1 MYINKIRNFCIIA
14 HIDHGKSTLADRILE
29 YTGAIDKREMKDQIL
44 DSMDL
49 ERERGITIKLNAVRL
64 NYKDYILNLIDTP
77 GHVDFTYEVSR
88 SMAACEGAILIV
100 DAAQGIEAQT
110 LSNVYLALEN
120 NKVIGLIMG
129 YIRNYDEYDYLDYK
143 CPRSGEISEL
153 IVSKNTRS
161 KGIGKCLMQK
171 MEEYEREFLETIL
184 DNVCYYLKNGIPVEE
199 NIKRE
204 FTIIDYYMLTSY
216 PLEKLKLRANALN
229 LLNNTDRKVFMSFA
243 DHNIFRGNTLLK
255 INLEN
260 ILNDLEI
267 TKQFGSE
274 YRSLT
279 SDEKIA
285 IYYLLKDNNIPLTF
299 ENFNVAVNEYASNRL
314 FLARR

>member
-1 MYINKIRNFCIIA
+1 
-14 HIDHGKSTLADRILE
+14 
-29 YTGAIDKREMKDQIL
+29 
-44 DSMDL
+44 
-49 ERERGITIKLNAVRL
+49 
-64 NYKDYILNLIDTP
+64 
-77 GHVDFTYEVSR
+77 
-88 SMAACEGAILIV
+88 
-100 DAAQGIEAQT
+100 
-110 LSNVYLALEN
+110 
-120 NKVIGLIMG
+120 
-129 YIRNYDEYDYLDYK
+129 
-143 CPRSGEISEL
+143 
-153 IVSKNTRS
+153 
-161 KGIGKCLMQK
+161 
-171 MEEYEREFLETIL
+171 
-184 DNVCYYLKNGIPVEE
+184 
-199 NIKRE
+199 
-204 FTIIDYYMLTSY
+204 
-216 PLEKLKLRANALN
+216 
-229 LLNNTDRKVFMSFA
+229 MSFA